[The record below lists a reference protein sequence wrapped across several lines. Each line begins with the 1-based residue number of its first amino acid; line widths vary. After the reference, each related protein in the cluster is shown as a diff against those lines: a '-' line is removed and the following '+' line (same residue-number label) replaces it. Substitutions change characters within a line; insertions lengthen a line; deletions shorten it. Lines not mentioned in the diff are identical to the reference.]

1 MKKLAMA
8 TTRLASPVAIAFM
21 LAAAHG
27 AVAAG
32 FGLSEMSAA
41 SIGNAHAGGA
51 AAPEDA
57 ATLFYNPAGLTKLPG
72 NQFTISVTGIKPEI
86 KFENQGSTS
95 ALGTPLMGG
104 DGGDAGSW
112 VGVPAI
118 FLAGDINP
126 NLKWGI
132 GIHAPFGLKTEYAD
146 GWVGRY
152 QALKSQLTTI
162 DINPVLA
169 FKFSDTVSI
178 AGGLDFQRGSAELTR
193 AIDFGTVC
201 FAQLSAT
208 LGPVVGP
215 GTCSALGVRPQQ
227 SDGAVKVDGNGWGYG
242 FNLGALFDLSPS
254 TRVGVTYRSKIKQD
268 IDGNATYT
276 IPLLP
281 GPLAALGATP
291 ATTNTGAHAKLDLPD
306 SVDAGFYTELSS
318 QWSIMGDAIWTHWS
332 RFEELRI
339 HFDNGAADNVTQE
352 QWRDTT
358 YVALAVNY
366 KPNDAWKLRLG
377 VAYDPTPVKD
387 EFRTARIPDNNR
399 TWLSVGGRYSL
410 SKASSV
416 DLGYARL
423 FVKDATIQE
432 SVTGG
437 GTLQGKYTSHADIL
451 SVQFNQAF

>member
-1 MKKLAMA
+1 MRKLATA
-8 TTRLASPVAIAFM
+8 TMRLAFPAAIAFM
-21 LAAAHG
+21 LAPAQSAM
-27 AVAAG
+27 AAG
-32 FGLSEMSAA
+32 ISLAEMSAA

-51 AAPEDA
+51 AGPEDA

-72 NQFTISVTGIKPEI
+72 NQFTISITGIKPEV

-95 ALGTPLMGG
+95 ALGTPLTGG
-104 DGGDAGSW
+104 NGGDAGSW

-132 GIHAPFGLKTEYAD
+132 GIHAPFGLKTEYED

-152 QALKSQLTTI
+152 HALKSELTTV

-169 FKFSDTVSI
+169 FKLSDTISL

-193 AIDFGTVC
+193 AIDFGTIC
-201 FAQLSAT
+201 FAA
-208 LGPVVGP
+208 VGP
-215 GTCSALGVRPQQ
+215 GTCAALGVLPQQ
-227 SDGAVKVDGNGWGYG
+227 TDGAVKIDGDGWGYG
-242 FNLGALFDLSPS
+242 FNLGALFDLGPS
-254 TRVGVTYRSKIKQD
+254 TRLGITYRSKIKQD

-276 IPLLP
+276 IPVLP
-281 GPLAALGATP
+281 GPLAALGASP
-291 ATTNTGAHAKLDLPD
+291 ATTNSGAHASIDLPE
-306 SVDAGFYTELSS
+306 SVDVGFHTELSP
-318 QWSIMGDAIWTHWS
+318 QWSLMGDVIWTHWS

-339 HFDNGAADNVTQE
+339 RFDNGAADNVTQE

-387 EFRTARIPDNNR
+387 EFRTARIPDSDR
-399 TWLSVGGRYSL
+399 TWLSVGARYNL
-410 SKASSV
+410 SKVSSL

-423 FVKDATIQE
+423 FLKDANIQE
-432 SVTGG
+432 TVTGG
-437 GTLQGKYTSHADIL
+437 GTLTGKYTSHADII